1 MFCLVP
7 GNEAG
12 NVPVQS
18 NRDRGRR
25 PGSSGTT
32 MDMAAVFK
40 VGVRG
45 VCMVTAVGYAETG
58 LQLWEWEWMLMLS
71 EIFSSTQ

>member
-1 MFCLVP
+1 MLCLVP
-7 GNEAG
+7 GSETG
-12 NVPVQS
+12 DMPVQS
-18 NRDRGRR
+18 TRGRGRR

-32 MDMAAVFK
+32 MDVAVVFK

-58 LQLWEWEWMLMLS
+58 LEL
-71 EIFSSTQ
+71 